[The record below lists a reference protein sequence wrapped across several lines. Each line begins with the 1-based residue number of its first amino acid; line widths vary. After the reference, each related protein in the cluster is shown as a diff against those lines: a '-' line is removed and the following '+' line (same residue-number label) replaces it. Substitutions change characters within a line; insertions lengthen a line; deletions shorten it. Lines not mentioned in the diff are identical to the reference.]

1 MKQYILINI
10 LITTLFITYPS
21 IAMKEPKVIKPRYC
35 LFPSNDWVAIAGDYG
50 INFYDVCSKKLFQR
64 KHPHKKIKDVALSND
79 VLAYVTEDLKE
90 NHSLY
95 IYART
100 EQEFPVKLITTSSH
114 PLYIAANNH
123 IVSSYHK
130 EIINSQF
137 KNIINVYDYR
147 DKSIERVIE
156 DPYDETAPFPYVSCH
171 PTKSEFIYPYS
182 GKNLVIVQLFHD
194 YDDMVKM
201 ELRTDLVKCN
211 GAEYNPTGTILAI
224 KGNNWQ
230 YFIYNLESRNVYA
243 YQIGL
248 ENRIYISSAFH
259 PHDYMFFLLSENN
272 IIECWDYKRR
282 ILIFSTGPLLTD
294 KKTNKINTGIGH
306 SKRLAVAPDGRRL
319 VTALENTWGIIPI
332 PHKNLFLIY
341 LLLCK
346 NNIPKYPRNSII
358 RIIAPFLKNMEFSQF
373 NFLELAKVE
382 ALPPTQGGIDLSKE
396 AMKPTEYR
404 HLTAIYQSKQQ

>member
-1 MKQYILINI
+1 
-10 LITTLFITYPS
+10 
-21 IAMKEPKVIKPRYC
+21 
-35 LFPSNDWVAIAGDYG
+35 
-50 INFYDVCSKKLFQR
+50 
-64 KHPHKKIKDVALSND
+64 
-79 VLAYVTEDLKE
+79 
-90 NHSLY
+90 
-95 IYART
+95 
-100 EQEFPVKLITTSSH
+100 
-114 PLYIAANNH
+114 
-123 IVSSYHK
+123 
-130 EIINSQF
+130 
-137 KNIINVYDYR
+137 
-147 DKSIERVIE
+147 
-156 DPYDETAPFPYVSCH
+156 
-171 PTKSEFIYPYS
+171 
-182 GKNLVIVQLFHD
+182 
-194 YDDMVKM
+194 
-201 ELRTDLVKCN
+201 
-211 GAEYNPTGTILAI
+211 
-224 KGNNWQ
+224 
-230 YFIYNLESRNVYA
+230 
-243 YQIGL
+243 
-248 ENRIYISSAFH
+248 
-259 PHDYMFFLLSENN
+259 MFFLLSENN